1 MIKKINQISEQGF
14 LLDFGSEI
22 SKEINQSVIN
32 IFYYICNQIQKDN
45 FLDLKNCTPSYNKIL
60 LQFNPAK
67 KNKNEIFNFINTINI
82 TKIKSRISH
91 EEIEIPICYDEEFAL
106 DIHSVSKKTNVD
118 ENIIIKT
125 HLSTNFFVYMIGF
138 MPGLPFMGNLD
149 QTILIPRKLSPR
161 VEVPSGSVAIVDN
174 LCVIYPNI
182 SPGGWNIIGRTPQI
196 IFNKNSHH
204 PNLLRAGFKVK
215 FKKISKQQFKKF
227 AKNNET

>member
-67 KNKNEIFNFINTINI
+67 KNKNEIFNFINTIDI
-82 TKIKSRISH
+82 TKIKFRIRN

-118 ENIIIKT
+118 ENIIIKS

-138 MPGLPFMGNLD
+138 MPGLPFMGDLKSNLSV
-149 QTILIPRKLSPR
+149 PRLVTPR
-161 VEVPSGSVAIVDN
+161 LRVPSRSVGIVEK
-174 LCVIYPNI
+174 LCVIYPNE
-182 SPGGWNIIGRTPQI
+182 SPGGWNIIGRTPI
-196 IFNKNSHH
+196 RLFFKDKKNPS
-204 PNLLRAGFKVK
+204 LLNPGSNVK
-215 FKKISKQQFKKF
+215 FRTISKKEFIELEKKY
-227 AKNNET
+227 E